1 MVIINQKKKKGENYN
16 FLNSKINIDI
26 LRYKKKEKRKIK

>member
-1 MVIINQKKKKGENYN
+1 MVIINQKKKGKNYN